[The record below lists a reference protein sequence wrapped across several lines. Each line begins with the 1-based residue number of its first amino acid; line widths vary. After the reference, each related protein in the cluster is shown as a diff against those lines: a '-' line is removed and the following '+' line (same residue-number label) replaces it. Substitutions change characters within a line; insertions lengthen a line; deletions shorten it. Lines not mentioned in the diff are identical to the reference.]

1 MQKKNKAAVIFAWGL
16 MRMTTATWLQ
26 ALILSCYWPT
36 IYLPTGVY
44 ITAVT
49 QSRYQPTYEDYSNVR
64 AGLNVRGRSGAR
76 AVEGSYWGGSCS
88 WTCKRLRLP
97 GWYGCCWCGCNVGI
111 ISLVSRPGE
120 FFLLFALVFV
130 CCWVEKKRGKRVKR
144 KRKGTKKSI
153 RINQSI
159 NPQYKQFILKFP
171 RHQFVWDRGQLHSP
185 FVTQMSFARVL
196 CFIPLC

>member
-1 MQKKNKAAVIFAWGL
+1 

-88 WTCKRLRLP
+88 WTCKRLRLSA
-97 GWYGCCWCGCNVGI
+97 GWYDCCWYGCNVGI

-120 FFLLFALVFV
+120 LFLLFALVFV
-130 CCWVEKKRGKRVKR
+130 CCWVEKMGKEGKGKEERYR
-144 KRKGTKKSI
+144 KVNQNQS
-153 RINQSI
+153 INQSI

-171 RHQFVWDRGQLHSP
+171 RHHFVWNRGPLHSP
-185 FVTQMSFARVL
+185 FVTQMSLFS
-196 CFIPLC
+196 